1 MALEREEDLNRRVR
15 RTRQALKTAFVDLI
29 LEKGY
34 EAVTIMD
41 IAERADYNRGTFY
54 KHFVSKEDLLRDI
67 HDDFLRNVSEVL
79 LLPYEG
85 MEKIEATGIY
95 PSTLQLFQH
104 IEQHKRDYLALSS
117 AQRGK
122 TSVGLYDTLRRSM
135 REDMHIEMEDN
146 SPPLDY
152 EILLS
157 YQLSA
162 TVGVI
167 DYWAETGFKYS
178 AEYMAGQL
186 TALVNSR
193 MDHIVFKRN

>member
-1 MALEREEDLNRRVR
+1 MEREEDLNRRVR
-15 RTRQALKTAFVDLI
+15 RTRQALKTAIVDLI

-67 HDDFLRNVSEVL
+67 HDDFLRNISEVL
-79 LLPYEG
+79 LQPYEG
-85 MEKIEATGIY
+85 LEQIAATRIY

-104 IEQHKRDYLALSS
+104 IELHKREYLALTS

-122 TSVGLYDTLRRSM
+122 TSVELYDTMRRSM
-135 REDMHIEMEDN
+135 REDMHIEMEGG

-167 DYWAETGFKYS
+167 DYWAETNFKYS

-186 TALVNSR
+186 MALVNSR